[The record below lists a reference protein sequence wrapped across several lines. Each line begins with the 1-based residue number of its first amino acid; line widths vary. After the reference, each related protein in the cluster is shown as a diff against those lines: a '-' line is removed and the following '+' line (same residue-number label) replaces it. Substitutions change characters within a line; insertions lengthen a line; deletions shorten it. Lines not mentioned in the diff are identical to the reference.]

1 MPPPPQPVPSPPQKP
16 ALTNQNAYI
25 VAWFLCLVFYWLQY
39 STRSAPSVMVG
50 ELVSAFGL
58 TTVGLGSLLGLYYY
72 TYSLCSIVSGAAV
85 DRWGAKYTITFGALV
100 LATGTCLFGW
110 GNEWLAGLGRLMQG
124 AGSAFAFVGAVY
136 LAARGFSRQH
146 LATAVGVT
154 QCAGMMGGAMGQSTV
169 AWLIH
174 GVLNWHFFWID
185 TGGLIALVG
194 VFIFFLTPGEHKNAT
209 AAHRP
214 VGSMFA
220 PYRSVLSNPQSYLCG
235 LCSGLLFLPTTVG
248 SMTWGITFLTQS
260 WHIGYHEAVMRAAM
274 VPVGWM
280 VGCPALGYLTDRIGR
295 RKPVLLGGIV
305 VMALT
310 VAAIIYLP
318 GNTFPPYILAFV
330 LGVSSG
336 AAMIPYSIIKEV
348 NADEVKGSATG
359 AINFLVFVMSAIASP
374 LFAAFLQ
381 HLGHGQALTGVQFSQ
396 AFSFGL
402 AGIVLAGVLTLFLHE
417 TGPDARSGS

>member
-1 MPPPPQPVPSPPQKP
+1 MPSAPQPVPSPTHKP
-16 ALTNQNAYI
+16 AITNQNAYV

-85 DRWGAKYTITFGALV
+85 DRWGAKYTISFGALV

-110 GNEWLAGLGRLMQG
+110 GNEWMAGLGRLMQG

-136 LAARGFSRQH
+136 LAARGFSKQH

-185 TGGLIALVG
+185 TGGLIALVA

-209 AAHRP
+209 ATHHPA
-214 VGSMFA
+214 GSMFA

-260 WHIGYHEAVMRAAM
+260 WHIGTMR
-274 VPVGWM
+274 P
-280 VGCPALGYLTDRIGR
+280 
-295 RKPVLLGGIV
+295 
-305 VMALT
+305 
-310 VAAIIYLP
+310 
-318 GNTFPPYILAFV
+318 
-330 LGVSSG
+330 
-336 AAMIPYSIIKEV
+336 
-348 NADEVKGSATG
+348 
-359 AINFLVFVMSAIASP
+359 
-374 LFAAFLQ
+374 
-381 HLGHGQALTGVQFSQ
+381 
-396 AFSFGL
+396 
-402 AGIVLAGVLTLFLHE
+402 
-417 TGPDARSGS
+417 